1 MAYINF
7 MCDPEIAVENIKY
20 IGYSS
25 PESEVKN
32 RLDPKISNNK
42 ICYPDNETLKNT
54 QVFTSLPDEITSLID
69 TLWINIKTGEHG
81 NPFGLIIVLIGFIL
95 VYLAIIFIK
104 KRKLKD

>member
-1 MAYINF
+1 

-20 IGYSS
+20 FGYSS
-25 PESEVKN
+25 PETEVKN
-32 RLDPKISNNK
+32 RLGPQISNNK
-42 ICYPDNETLKNT
+42 ICYPDDKTLKNT
-54 QVFTSLPDEITSLID
+54 QVFTSLPDELTSLID
-69 TLWINIKTGEHG
+69 SLWINIKTGEQS